1 MQLGFA
7 SVRSDRFTQLGCA
20 VLCCTAQ
27 HPSTANEFD
36 VRSENR
42 RFVAQVR
49 RAEIGRPDPARP
61 RHELTV
67 FNERGDGTLAKQWSG
82 PYVQRASSSLCFL
95 TDDGSTFIRVANSTK
110 PDGPVVEVTI
120 KGLPRI
126 ALRADELAIRAP
138 DPGDAANATRD
149 STWLAVD
156 TRSLRVRPEGE
167 LNSNACLDLL
177 GRDGFVRTIDL
188 VTGELRVVTVGNE
201 TVVGPPPP
209 EDVELSS
216 TRACVDRWSAPT
228 MVLADEP
235 FTLQVHG
242 SFPTPGWVLV
252 GFAMETPSANT
263 LVLVPCIVPP
273 PTNTLGAQV
282 VVGFDSS
289 ARIEG
294 LAPGEY
300 SLAVANCER
309 AEEADAR
316 VLKVLPADLLVSLK
330 ISNDAKVAE
339 RSVALFWDARAT
351 VTEAGAPPRTFL
363 ASADAIVP
371 LARALRAI
379 ESKRDAVRPDAS
391 EKHGRTYELTWTDRT
406 IADERSTIRRLV
418 RDAGSLEP
426 EVREI
431 VQSIEAVQPPP
442 NIQRYAINVHKSTI
456 AVHTESSGLL
466 SALGHDHKLMVQRL
480 SGEIFAHPEDLAHST
495 LFLEVDAASLAMVDN
510 DSEDDRAVIEREMN
524 GKVLESA
531 RYPRITFRS
540 NSVEARRTGEN
551 LFELRVRGDLSL
563 HGTSREVEVPARIE
577 FASDAGRT
585 GGVLRARGVISLR
598 QSDFRIRPT
607 SAAAGTIKV
616 DDSVKLEFD
625 VTARVE

>member
-1 MQLGFA
+1 
-7 SVRSDRFTQLGCA
+7 VRRDRFIQLACA
-20 VLCCTAQ
+20 ALCCAAQ

-42 RFVAQVR
+42 RYVAQVR
-49 RAEIGRPDPARP
+49 RAEIGRPDPARR

-67 FNERGDGTLAKQWSG
+67 FTERGDGTLAKQWSG

-110 PDGPVVEVTI
+110 PDGPVVEVTV

-126 ALRADELAIRAP
+126 ALSADELAVRAP
-138 DPGDAANATRD
+138 IARDAADASPD

-156 TRSLRVRPEGE
+156 TRSMRVRPEGE

-188 VTGELRVVTVGNE
+188 VTGELRVVTAGHE
-201 TVVGPPPP
+201 TSVGPAPPD
-209 EDVELSS
+209 DVELSP

-228 MVLADEP
+228 RVLADEP
-235 FTLQVHG
+235 FTVQVHG

-252 GFAMETPSANT
+252 GFALETPSAST

-273 PTNTLGAQV
+273 PTDTLGAQV

-289 ARIEG
+289 ARFEG

-300 SLAVANCER
+300 TLAVANCER
-309 AEEADAR
+309 AEAADAR
-316 VLKVLPADLLVSLK
+316 VLEVLPADLLVSLK
-330 ISNDAKVAE
+330 ISNEANVPE
-339 RSVALFWDARAT
+339 RTVALFWDARAT
-351 VTEAGAPPRTFL
+351 VAEVGAAPRTFL
-363 ASADAIVP
+363 ASADAIIP

-391 EKHGRTYELTWTDRT
+391 ESRGRKYELTWTDRT
-406 IADERSTIRRLV
+406 IADERSTIRRIV
-418 RDAGSLEP
+418 RDAATLEP
-426 EVREI
+426 ELREI
-431 VQSIEAVQPPP
+431 VESIEAVQPPP
-442 NIQRYAINVHKSTI
+442 NIQRYAIDVHKSNI

-466 SALGHDHKLMVQRL
+466 SALGHDHKIMVQRL
-480 SGEIFAHPEDLAHST
+480 SGEVFAHPADLARST
-495 LFLEVDAASLAMVDN
+495 LFLEVEAASLAVVDN
-510 DSEDDRAVIEREMN
+510 DSEDDRVVIEREMN

-540 NSVEARRTGEN
+540 KSVEARRTGEH
-551 LFELRVRGDLSL
+551 LFELKVRGDLSV
-563 HGTSREVEVPARIE
+563 HGTSREVEVPARVE
-577 FASDAGRT
+577 FQAGA
-585 GGVLRARGVISLR
+585 LRARGVFSLR

-616 DDSVKLEFD
+616 DDGVKLEFD